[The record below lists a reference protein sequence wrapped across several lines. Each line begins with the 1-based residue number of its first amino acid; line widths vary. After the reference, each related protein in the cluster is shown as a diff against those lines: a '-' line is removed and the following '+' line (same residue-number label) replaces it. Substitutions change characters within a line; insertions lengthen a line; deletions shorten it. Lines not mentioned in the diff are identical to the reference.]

1 MRTARRIRRYIEA
14 ELLDGPCEGDP
25 LAVRALDSLAIEEL
39 IAHIEESYRI
49 HLDEDDIVPEH
60 FASLG
65 ALAALVDAKRRAR

>member
-1 MRTARRIRRYIEA
+1 
-14 ELLDGPCEGDP
+14 
-25 LAVRALDSLAIEEL
+25 VRALDSLAIEEL